1 MAFRW
6 VEGRLSRSSTD
17 NPPTMT
23 LRGTAVGEFQEAIA
37 RINVRGATAGAIIT
51 PDLGTLWRQ
60 DMRFTAAG
68 YAKYDVEIPYS
79 AIKRETGS
87 YTWSFDT
94 TGATVHITTAK
105 EHVKTYPSDMD
116 IHKGSIGVQSDGSV
130 EGAEIVIPALKLN
143 VTYRHPHGVITI
155 PFIKNLARVTGR
167 TNNDAFLTF
176 QPGELLYL
184 GSTGS
189 DGTESDAEVTHQ
201 FAASENASDLSFGD
215 IASIVKKGHDYAWV
229 EHQRKVEDDKGAVQ
243 PVRVHVERVYD
254 ETSFSTALGF
264 S

>member
-6 VEGRLSRSSTD
+6 IEGRLSRSSTD

-23 LRGTAVGEFQEAIA
+23 LRGTAVGEFHEAVA
-37 RINVRGATAGAIIT
+37 RINVRASTAGAIIT

-68 YAKYDVEIPYS
+68 FAKYDVEIPYS
-79 AIKRETGS
+79 AVKRETGS
-87 YTWSFDT
+87 YSWSFDT

-105 EHVKTYPSDMD
+105 EHIQTYPSNMD
-116 IHKGSIGVQSDGSV
+116 IHKGSIGVQADGSV
-130 EGAEIVIPALKLN
+130 EGADVVIPALKLN
-143 VTYRHPHGVITI
+143 ITYRHPHGVITI
-155 PFIKNLARVTGR
+155 PFVKQLARATGR
-167 TNNDAFLTF
+167 TNSDTFLTF

-184 GSTGS
+184 GSTGA

-201 FAASENASDLSFGD
+201 FAASENAASLDFGD
-215 IASIVKKGHDYAWV
+215 ITGIVKQGHHYAWV
-229 EHQRKVEDDKGAVQ
+229 EHQRKTESGKGSTQ

-254 ETSFSTALGF
+254 DTNFFSVFGF